1 VKGLEKLTPVRLA
14 EVLTQKGTVPTEV
27 ITDALYAQ
35 DKQGEP
41 FVQMLV
47 GSGAITEWD
56 LAKAVTEHFQ
66 LPFLMASNYTISD
79 AARDKLPRNSVF
91 QHLIVP
97 IDVFNDVVCVVM
109 PILTPFDTLM
119 RIQKEINC
127 DLYPYVGLISENK
140 KVVSSLFPD
149 YPAWAEKEQQRREAE
164 ATRQANARSKAKGAA
179 AKGGGPSAGQAPDPG
194 QPGSGEWM
202 SIFDA
207 GDQAIQDMIATKK
220 KR

>member
-1 VKGLEKLTPVRLA
+1 MKGLEKLTPVRLA

-66 LPFLMASNYTISD
+66 LPFLMAGNYTISD
-79 AARDKLPRNSVF
+79 VARDKLPRDSVF

-109 PILTPFDTLM
+109 PILTPYEILVK
-119 RIQKEINC
+119 IQKEISC
-127 DLYPYVGLISENK
+127 ELYPYVGLISENK
-140 KVVSSLFPD
+140 RVVSTLFPD

-164 ATRQANARSKAKGAA
+164 ATRKANVRLKGKGAA
-179 AKGGGPSAGQAPDPG
+179 AAAG
-194 QPGSGEWM
+194 PGSGQGQQQGGDWM
-202 SIFDA
+202 SIFDQ
-207 GDQAIQDMIATKK
+207 GNQSVQDMITTKK

>member
-14 EVLTQKGTVPTEV
+14 EILTQKGSVPTEV

-35 DKQGEP
+35 DKHGEP
-41 FVQMLV
+41 FVQILV

-66 LPFLMASNYTISD
+66 LPFLMASNYTISE

-91 QHLIVP
+91 QHLLLP
-97 IDVFNDVVCVVM
+97 IDLFDDVVCVVM
-109 PILTPFDTLM
+109 PIMTPYDTLM
-119 RIQKEINC
+119 RIQKEVNC

-140 KVVSSLFPD
+140 KVVGTMFPD
-149 YPAWAEKEQQRREAE
+149 YNAWAEQEQKRREAE
-164 ATRQANARSKAKGAA
+164 ATRAANAKG
-179 AKGGGPSAGQAPDPG
+179 KGKGQAGRGGPG
-194 QPGSGEWM
+194 QPESGEWM

-207 GDQAIQDMIATKK
+207 GDQAIQDMITAKK
-220 KR
+220 KPSKA

>member
-1 VKGLEKLTPVRLA
+1 MKGLEKLTPVRLA
-14 EVLTQKGTVPTEV
+14 EVLTQKGTVATEV

-41 FVQMLV
+41 FVQILV

-56 LAKAVTEHFQ
+56 LATAVTEHFQ

-79 AARDKLPRNSVF
+79 QARDKLPRESVF

-109 PILTPFDTLM
+109 PILTPYEILVK
-119 RIQKEINC
+119 IQKEINC

-140 KVVSSLFPD
+140 KVVSTMFPD
-149 YPAWAEKEQQRREAE
+149 YNAWAEKEQQRREAE
-164 ATRQANARSKAKGAA
+164 ATKQANAKKAKGAA
-179 AKGGGPSAGQAPDPG
+179 AAGRGQGGDAWG
-194 QPGSGEWM
+194 

-207 GDQAIQDMIATKK
+207 GDQAIQDMISTKK
-220 KR
+220 KK